1 MATDLTSGEAADDGP
16 KPDESPAEVPAERPA
31 LPQPA
36 ERPHRSRF
44 VVIYGILALA
54 LAAALAGV
62 VVFAGRSIN
71 APPSWSSWKP
81 SGGGQ
86 GAAKQ
91 IAAHVSQSY
100 RLPSGKQLVDVIAKA
115 PSVSPANQ
123 QIPIHYV
130 VVRGKKGT
138 QDKVVPVS
146 STDSVMY
153 SLCGLG
159 TSCAIATGK
168 PSVERGTL
176 VRRQILEL
184 ALYTF
189 KYVGGMKS
197 VIAFMPPTPG
207 AQPQYVVYIEKSDVA
222 DHLKTPLLR
231 TLGARV
237 PLPSSIPRKEQ
248 QTIDA
253 VTETRVY
260 KFSLSQAQQGDA
272 ILVLDPL
279 TA

>member
-1 MATDLTSGEAADDGP
+1 MASDVTSVGAAP
-16 KPDESPAEVPAERPA
+16 LEPAKELPAPPA
-31 LPQPA
+31 AP
-36 ERPHRSRF
+36 PHRTRF
-44 VVIYGILALA
+44 VFVYALLGLALG
-54 LAAALAGV
+54 AAVAGV
-62 VVFAGRSIN
+62 VVYANRSIN
-71 APPSWSSWKP
+71 PGPTWSSWKP

-91 IAAHVSQSY
+91 IAEHVSTSY

-115 PSVSPANQ
+115 PSVSPADQ
-123 QIPIHYV
+123 QIPIHYI
-130 VVRGKKGT
+130 VVRGTKGA
-138 QDKVVPVS
+138 QDKIVPVS

-159 TSCAIATGK
+159 TSCSIASGK
-168 PSVERGTL
+168 PSAERGTL

-189 KYVGGMKS
+189 KYVHGMKS
-197 VIAFMPPTPG
+197 VIAFMPPPSG
-207 AQPQYVVYIEKSDVA
+207 AQAQYVVYLEKSDLS
-222 DHLKTPLLR
+222 DTLKIPLLQ
-231 TLGARV
+231 TLNPKV
-237 PLPSSIPRKEQ
+237 PLPSAISRREQ

-253 VTETRVY
+253 ATESHVY

-272 ILVLDPL
+272 ILVLDPG

>member
-1 MATDLTSGEAADDGP
+1 VATDVSAEGAPVLSAGDPPAAP
-16 KPDESPAEVPAERPA
+16 APPSPRA
-31 LPQPA
+31 
-36 ERPHRSRF
+36 RPHRVRF
-44 VVIYGILALA
+44 LFVYALLGLALG
-54 LAAALAGV
+54 AAIAGIV
-62 VVFAGRSIN
+62 IFAGRSIS
-71 APPSWSSWKP
+71 PGPTWSSWKP
-81 SGGGQ
+81 HGGGQ
-86 GAAKQ
+86 GAAKE
-91 IAAHVSQSY
+91 IAAHVSKSY

-115 PSVSPANQ
+115 PSVSPADQ
-123 QIPIHYV
+123 QIPIHFV
-130 VVRGKKGT
+130 AIRGKNGSG
-138 QDKVVPVS
+138 DKIVEVTPS
-146 STDSVMY
+146 NSVMY

-159 TSCAIATGK
+159 TSCSIAAGK

-189 KYVGGMKS
+189 KYVHGMKS

-207 AQPQYVVYIEKSDVA
+207 SQPQYVVYLEKADVE
-222 DHLKTPLLR
+222 DNLRSPLLQ
-231 TLGARV
+231 TLNAKV
-237 PLPSSIPRKEQ
+237 PLPSAISRREQ

-253 VTETRVY
+253 VTESRVY